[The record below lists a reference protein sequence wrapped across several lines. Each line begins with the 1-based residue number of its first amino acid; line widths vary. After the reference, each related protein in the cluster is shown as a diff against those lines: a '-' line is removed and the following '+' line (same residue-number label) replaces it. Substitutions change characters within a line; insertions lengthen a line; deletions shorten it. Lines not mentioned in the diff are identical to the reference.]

1 MNLIPNRRWQ
11 DLQAL
16 VNAEDYFAFFDLP
29 YDPQVV
35 NVNRLHILRK
45 FAQHLRPL
53 ADFQGSEQEQLD
65 QARQGLAKAYQTFLT
80 STPQQEKLFRVFQN
94 YGSSCGDPITGC
106 GGCRSLANSVEC
118 SPEISA

>member
-1 MNLIPNRRWQ
+1 MNFSPNRRWQ

-45 FAQHLRPL
+45 FAQYLRPL
-53 ADFQGSEQEQLD
+53 TDFQGSEQAQLD

-80 STPQQEKLFRVFQN
+80 SSPRQEKLFRVFQD
-94 YGSSCGDPITGC
+94 YGSSCGDPVTGC
-106 GGCRSLANSVEC
+106 GGCGSLTESGEC
-118 SPEISA
+118 SPGIPT

>member
-1 MNLIPNRRWQ
+1 MSLSPNRRWQ

-45 FAQHLRPL
+45 FAQYLHPL
-53 ADFQGSEQEQLD
+53 ADFQGSEQDQLD

-80 STPQQEKLFRVFQN
+80 STPQQEKLFRVFQD
-94 YGSSCGDPITGC
+94 YGSSCRDPVAGC
-106 GGCRSLANSVEC
+106 GGCGSLAESGEC
-118 SPEISA
+118 RSGIPA